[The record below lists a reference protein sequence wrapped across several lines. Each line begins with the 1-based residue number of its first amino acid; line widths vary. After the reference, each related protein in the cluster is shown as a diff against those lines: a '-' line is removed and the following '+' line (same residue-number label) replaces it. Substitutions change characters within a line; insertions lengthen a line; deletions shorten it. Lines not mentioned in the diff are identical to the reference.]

1 MPSPRTAKAFAPA
14 QVTLALHGGA
24 RLVMPADIGDDVTAY
39 PAHSVDVQ
47 ITGELADT
55 LPQTEVEKLTK
66 AAAVGSDGKG
76 VRVVIEKLT
85 PSMDQSASLAAATLR
100 AASRLTGAKL
110 PLFPRNLE
118 PDVAAAATMKNAR
131 LQGMML
137 MPVSLPSLSAVLIH
151 AGHETVEIEERG
163 ESDLPEINW
172 DTVDQALD
180 GLENLR
186 NDAEPTLREV
196 LPEIEEVLDQI
207 ALAPGCRFARTVGTS
222 TVCVGL
228 FPDAATAIG
237 AAALLSDRYPAWW
250 VGAARLK

>member
-24 RLVMPADIGDDVTAY
+24 RLVVPADIGDDVTAY

-55 LPQTEVEKLTK
+55 LPETELEKLTN
-66 AAAVGSDGKG
+66 AATIGSDGKG
-76 VRVVIEKLT
+76 VRIIIDKLT
-85 PSMDQSASLAAATLR
+85 PSMDRSASLAAATLR

-110 PLFPRNLE
+110 PPFPRGLE
-118 PDVAAAATMKNAR
+118 PDVAAAATMKYAR

-137 MPVSLPSLSAVLIH
+137 MPVSLPPLSAVLIH
-151 AGHETVEIEERG
+151 AGHHALDIEESG

-172 DTVDQALD
+172 DTVDQALG
-180 GLENLR
+180 GLGNLR
-186 NDAEPTLREV
+186 NDAEPALREA
-196 LPEIEEVLDQI
+196 LPEIEEVLDQL
-207 ALAPGCRFARTVGTS
+207 AMAPGCRFARAVGASPT
-222 TVCVGL
+222 CVGL
-228 FPDAATAIG
+228 FPDAATAVG
-237 AAALLSDRYPAWW
+237 AAALLSVRYPAWW